1 MDAKVLREHGNIN
14 RRGFVS
20 VGLSGLSFASV
31 LGQPAYAQSDRS
43 SAPIRPE
50 PKRGPRQDPDL
61 VKSFVVA
68 AHNDSNLDRIKE
80 LLAGDPKLV
89 LASHDWG
96 DGDWETGLG
105 GASHIGSRKM
115 AQYLLSQGAR
125 IDSFCAAMLAQR
137 EVVAALIA
145 ANPSVA
151 TAKGPHGYTL
161 LYHAAIGGDVAIAE
175 LIKPHLA
182 PHPAAYTQ
190 ALSAA
195 VRDGHLEMT
204 RWLFE
209 NGQVDPNLP
218 DALGKRPL
226 ATATAKGFR
235 EVAEELRKRG
245 GEE

>member
-1 MDAKVLREHGNIN
+1 MN
-14 RRGFVS
+14 RRKFAS
-20 VGLSGLSFASV
+20 AGLTGLSFA
-31 LGQPAYAQSDRS
+31 QT
-43 SAPIRPE
+43 APIRPE
-50 PKRGPRQDPDL
+50 PKRGPRQDPEL
-61 VKSFVVA
+61 VKTFVIA
-68 AHNDSNLDRIKE
+68 AHSDANLDRVKE
-80 LLAGDPKLV
+80 MVARDPKLV

-96 DGDWETGLG
+96 DGDWETALG

-137 EVVAALIA
+137 DALTALVA

-151 TAKGPHGYTL
+151 TTKGPHGYTL

-175 LIKPHLA
+175 LVKPHLGQKA
-182 PHPAAYTQ
+182 QDYNQ

-195 VRDGHLEMT
+195 VRDGHLAMT

-209 NGQVDPNLP
+209 NGEVDPNLA
-218 DALGKRPL
+218 DALGRRPL
-226 ATATAKGFR
+226 TTAIQKGFA

-245 GEE
+245 GRSSLG

>member
-1 MDAKVLREHGNIN
+1 MDAKVFLQNGKIK
-14 RRGFVS
+14 RRGFMS
-20 VGLSGLSFASV
+20 MGLGGLSLASV
-31 LGQPAYAQSDRS
+31 VGQPAYAQSDRS
-43 SAPIRPE
+43 SVPVRPE

-80 LLAGDPKLV
+80 LLARDPKLV
-89 LASHDWG
+89 LSAHDWG

-151 TAKGPHGYTL
+151 TTKGPHGYTL
-161 LYHAAIGGDVAIAE
+161 LYHAAVGGDVEIAE
-175 LIKPHLA
+175 LIKPHLG

-209 NGQVDPNLP
+209 NGEVDPNLP

-226 ATATAKGFR
+226 ATATAKGYR
-235 EVAEELRKRG
+235 EVVEELRKRG
-245 GEE
+245 AKE